1 MLKILHTG
9 DLHLDSPLSSLDFSA
24 AEKARDEHRN
34 VFAKMMR
41 YAIQNE
47 IDMILFAGDVFDSK
61 YVTTCTKELF
71 ISLLGEFK
79 KPVIISPGN
88 HDPLSSLPLYKSNL
102 LPENVFVFSSEE
114 LQRFDFDEL
123 DVSVFGYAFETPS
136 LDHSPLASYNYGTMG
151 NGIRLLCAHADL
163 TSPISKYA
171 PVSVADIERFD
182 FDYAAL
188 GHVHNPPEI
197 SSDKTPI
204 NYCGFLFGRSF
215 DELGNGGAL
224 VVTIDDGKT
233 TTERISFSE
242 HVFLREELDL
252 SNVEESADVLTAIA
266 SLVKAKGYGKSTSL
280 RLTLTGT
287 VPFDIEINERSLER
301 SDLGLFELQI
311 RNNTYPVPDSDYLL
325 RDPSLR
331 GEVYRTLLPKLNS
344 EDILERQRANEALRI
359 ALAAIDGANLTSMLE
374 LDDNDASGGAL

>member
-123 DVSVFGYAFETPS
+123 DVSVFG
-136 LDHSPLASYNYGTMG
+136 DH
-151 NGIRLLCAHADL
+151 
-163 TSPISKYA
+163 
-171 PVSVADIERFD
+171 V
-182 FDYAAL
+182 
-188 GHVHNPPEI
+188 
-197 SSDKTPI
+197 
-204 NYCGFLFGRSF
+204 
-215 DELGNGGAL
+215 
-224 VVTIDDGKT
+224 
-233 TTERISFSE
+233 
-242 HVFLREELDL
+242 
-252 SNVEESADVLTAIA
+252 
-266 SLVKAKGYGKSTSL
+266 
-280 RLTLTGT
+280 
-287 VPFDIEINERSLER
+287 
-301 SDLGLFELQI
+301 DLGLTSVESKALAKNLKNCRRAVIFGATVGMEI
-311 RNNTYPVPDSDYLL
+311 DRRIARYSAVSPVKALVFQAI
-325 RDPSLR
+325 
-331 GEVYRTLLPKLNS
+331 GA
-344 EDILERQRANEALRI
+344 ERIEALCDVFCQSIKNDLSDGEKLCPRFSPGYGDLSIEFQREIFSLLGCERRI
-359 ALAAIDGANLTSMLE
+359 GLTLNESLVMSPSKSVTAIVGIK
-374 LDDNDASGGAL
+374 